1 MVQFETAK
9 QILKTLPVSFYLKR
23 RVNVEL
29 QDVDTSYC
37 NIFEN
42 KIVIG
47 YEQFKNANITNE
59 NAESDIRCLLY
70 HEVSH
75 AFLTP
80 LELPDTIYRWGL
92 LDEQAIINIFEDE
105 RIETICRNYYH
116 DVNFKQFVKKLNHFD
131 GSTPV
136 TDAMDYFYRIVRFD
150 AEDANF
156 VNEKNAIILKFKN
169 LNRESNFSSSKDYHD
184 EIIAFYQR
192 VAFKFKLI
200 TANQNSNSENEEE
213 NNEENNKEENNEE
226 EEKVNNRVDSDTSNE
241 ENNEQISSI
250 MIEGKNEEADNFAE
264 SIEDAIRDFNT
275 SMNSL
280 HDEDMKQKLEEIILR
295 KKTFKKQNGS
305 AINGYS
311 GVFDVRSVARDDY
324 KYFVKKNRLG
334 NVKKFSKIKMNLFID
349 CSGSFINSKE
359 VVNKML
365 FNLSLLEKQDK
376 DFSFDLIKMSTTDTL
391 TKKDERQIECS
402 GCNDITKSIFTTYN
416 KVNSNDANNINI
428 VLFDGYAFSD
438 VSSSAIRKQHMENF
452 KAFNHNNCVII
463 SDTSNKQAI
472 EKYAKNA
479 KSVFIDDKY
488 ASMLIKTVLTMLRQS
503 F

>member
-1 MVQFETAK
+1 MVQFETAN

-23 RVNVEL
+23 KVDVEL

-47 YEQFKNANITNE
+47 YGQFKNANITNE

-80 LELPDTIYRWGL
+80 LNLVKTIYRWGL

-105 RIETICRNYYH
+105 RIETICKNYYY

-131 GSTPV
+131 SSIPV
-136 TDAMDYFYRIVRFD
+136 TNEMEYFYHIVRFD
-150 AEDANF
+150 TGDINL

-169 LNRESNFSSSKDYHD
+169 LNRETNCDLSRDYHD
-184 EIIAFYQR
+184 EIIAFYR
-192 VAFKFKLI
+192 KVASNFASI
-200 TANQNSNSENEEE
+200 ASNQNNNSGNEEE
-213 NNEENNKEENNEE
+213 NNEEENTNNNVSN
-226 EEKVNNRVDSDTSNE
+226 TSNE
-241 ENNEQISSI
+241 ENDENKTDETISSSI
-250 MIEGKNEEADNFAE
+250 TEGKGENNDTFVE
-264 SIEDAIRDFNT
+264 SIENAIKDFNT

-305 AINGYS
+305 AINSYS
-311 GVFDVRSVARDDY
+311 GVFDARSVARNDY

-334 NVKKFSKIKMNLFID
+334 NAKKFSKIKLNLFID
-349 CSGSFINSKE
+349 CSGSFSDSEE

-376 DFSFDLIKMSTTDTL
+376 DFSFDLVKMTTTDTL
-391 TKKDERQIECS
+391 TKKSERQIKCS
-402 GCNDITKSIFTTYN
+402 GCNDIKKSIFATYD
-416 KVNSNDANNINI
+416 KVNSNDADNINI
-428 VLFDGYAFSD
+428 VLFDGDAFSD
-438 VSSSAIRKQHMENF
+438 VTTNVRLNHMKNF
-452 KAFNHNNCVII
+452 GAFNHNNCIII
-463 SDTSNKQAI
+463 SNGSNKYAI
-472 EKYAKNA
+472 ESYAKNA
-479 KSVFIDDKY
+479 KSVFINSQYDT
-488 ASMLIKTVLTMLRQS
+488 MLIKTILSMLRQS

>member
-1 MVQFETAK
+1 MVQFETAN

-42 KIVIG
+42 KIVIS
-47 YEQFKNANITNE
+47 YKQFKDANITNE

-131 GSTPV
+131 GSTPAI
-136 TDAMDYFYRIVRFD
+136 DAMDYFYRIVRFD

-169 LNRESNFSSSKDYHD
+169 LNRETNFSLSNDYHD
-184 EIIAFYQR
+184 EVIAFYQR

-226 EEKVNNRVDSDTSNE
+226 EKVNNKVASDTSNE

-250 MIEGKNEEADNFAE
+250 MIEGKNEEADNFSE
-264 SIEDAIRDFNT
+264 SIENAIRDFNT

-311 GVFDVRSVARDDY
+311 GVFDARSVARDDY

-349 CSGSFINSKE
+349 CSGSFCNSKD

-376 DFSFDLIKMSTTDTL
+376 DFSFDLVKMSTTDTL
-391 TKKDERQIECS
+391 TKKNERQIECS
-402 GCNDITKSIFTTYN
+402 GCNDIKKSIFTTYN

-438 VSSSAIRKQHMENF
+438 VSSSAIRRQHMENF
-452 KAFNHNNCVII
+452 KAFNHNNCIII
-463 SDTSNKQAI
+463 SDVSNKQAI

-488 ASMLIKTVLTMLRQS
+488 ADVLIKTILTMLRQS

>member
-169 LNRESNFSSSKDYHD
+169 LNRETNFSSSNAYHD
-184 EIIAFYQR
+184 EVIAFYQR

-200 TANQNSNSENEEE
+200 TTNQNSNSENEEE
-213 NNEENNKEENNEE
+213 NNEENKEEENNEE
-226 EEKVNNRVDSDTSNE
+226 ENTNNKVVSDTSNE
-241 ENNEQISSI
+241 ENDEQISSI
-250 MIEGKNEEADNFAE
+250 MIEGKNEEADNFTE
-264 SIEDAIRDFNT
+264 SIENAIRDFNT

-311 GVFDVRSVARDDY
+311 GVFDARSVARDDY

-376 DFSFDLIKMSTTDTL
+376 DFSFDLVKMTTTDTL

-452 KAFNHNNCVII
+452 KAFNHNNCIII
-463 SDTSNKQAI
+463 SDVSNKQAI

-479 KSVFIDDKY
+479 KSVFIDDNY
-488 ASMLIKTVLTMLRQS
+488 ATMLIKTVLTMLRQS

>member
-169 LNRESNFSSSKDYHD
+169 LNRESNFGSSKDYHD
-184 EIIAFYQR
+184 EVIAFYQR

-213 NNEENNKEENNEE
+213 NNEENKEEENNEE
-226 EEKVNNRVDSDTSNE
+226 ENTNNKVVSDTSNE
-241 ENNEQISSI
+241 ENDEQISSI

-264 SIEDAIRDFNT
+264 SIENAIKDFNT

-311 GVFDVRSVARDDY
+311 GVFDARSVARDDY

-349 CSGSFINSKE
+349 CSGSFCNSKD

-376 DFSFDLIKMSTTDTL
+376 DFSFDLVKMTTKDTL

-402 GCNDITKSIFTTYN
+402 GCNDITKNIFTTYN
-416 KVNSNDANNINI
+416 KVNSNDSDNINI
-428 VLFDGYAFSD
+428 ILFDGYAFSD
-438 VSSSAIRKQHMENF
+438 VSSSTIRKQHMENF
-452 KAFNHNNCVII
+452 KAFNHNNCIII
-463 SDTSNKQAI
+463 SDVSNKQAI

-479 KSVFIDDKY
+479 KSVFIDDNY
-488 ASMLIKTVLTMLRQS
+488 ATMLIKTVLTMLRQS

>member
-131 GSTPV
+131 GSTPA

-311 GVFDVRSVARDDY
+311 GVFDARSVARDDY

-349 CSGSFINSKE
+349 CSGSFCNSKD

-376 DFSFDLIKMSTTDTL
+376 DFSFDLVKMTTTDTL

-416 KVNSNDANNINI
+416 KVNSNDADNINI

-438 VSSSAIRKQHMENF
+438 VSSSAIRRQHMENF
-452 KAFNHNNCVII
+452 KAFNHNNCIII

-488 ASMLIKTVLTMLRQS
+488 AEVLIKTVLTMLRQS

>member
-1 MVQFETAK
+1 MVQFETAN

-42 KIVIG
+42 KIVIS
-47 YEQFKNANITNE
+47 YKQFKDANITNE

-131 GSTPV
+131 GSTPAI
-136 TDAMDYFYRIVRFD
+136 DAMDYFYRIVRFD

-169 LNRESNFSSSKDYHD
+169 LNRETNFSLSNDYHD
-184 EIIAFYQR
+184 EVIAFYQR

-226 EEKVNNRVDSDTSNE
+226 EKVNNKVASDTSNE

-250 MIEGKNEEADNFAE
+250 MIEGKNEEADNFSE
-264 SIEDAIRDFNT
+264 SIENAIRDFNT

-311 GVFDVRSVARDDY
+311 GVFDARSVARDDY

-349 CSGSFINSKE
+349 CSGSFCNSKD

-376 DFSFDLIKMSTTDTL
+376 DFSFDLVKMSTTDTL
-391 TKKDERQIECS
+391 TKKNERQIKCS
-402 GCNDITKSIFTTYN
+402 GCNDIKKSIFTTYN

-438 VSSSAIRKQHMENF
+438 VSSSAIRRQHMENF
-452 KAFNHNNCVII
+452 KAFNHNNCIII
-463 SDTSNKQAI
+463 SDVSNKQAI

-488 ASMLIKTVLTMLRQS
+488 ADVLIKTILTMLRQS

>member
-1 MVQFETAK
+1 MVQFETAN

-42 KIVIG
+42 KIVIS
-47 YEQFKNANITNE
+47 YEQFKDANITNE

-105 RIETICRNYYH
+105 RIETICKNYYY

-226 EEKVNNRVDSDTSNE
+226 ENANNKVVSDTSNE

-250 MIEGKNEEADNFAE
+250 MTEGKNEEADNFSE
-264 SIEDAIRDFNT
+264 SIENAIRDFNT

-280 HDEDMKQKLEEIILR
+280 HDEEMKQKLEEIILR

-311 GVFDVRSVARDDY
+311 GVFDARSVARDDY

-349 CSGSFINSKE
+349 CSGSFCNSKD

-376 DFSFDLIKMSTTDTL
+376 DFSFDLVKMTTTDIL
-391 TKKDERQIECS
+391 TKKNERQIKCS
-402 GCNDITKSIFTTYN
+402 GCNDIKKSIFTTYN

-438 VSSSAIRKQHMENF
+438 VSSSTIRRQHMENF
-452 KAFNHNNCVII
+452 KAFNHNDCIII
-463 SDTSNKQAI
+463 SDVSNKQAI

-488 ASMLIKTVLTMLRQS
+488 ADVLIKTILTMLRQS

>member
-1 MVQFETAK
+1 MVQFETAN

-80 LELPDTIYRWGL
+80 LTLPDTIYKWGL

-169 LNRESNFSSSKDYHD
+169 LNRETNFSLSNDYHD

-213 NNEENNKEENNEE
+213 NNEENKEEENSKEENTNN
-226 EEKVNNRVDSDTSNE
+226 KVVSDTSNE
-241 ENNEQISSI
+241 ENDEQISSI
-250 MIEGKNEEADNFAE
+250 MIEGKNEEADNFTE
-264 SIEDAIRDFNT
+264 SIENAIKDFNT

-311 GVFDVRSVARDDY
+311 GVFDARSVARDDY

-349 CSGSFINSKE
+349 CSGSFCNSKD

-376 DFSFDLIKMSTTDTL
+376 DFSFDLVKMTTTDTL

-402 GCNDITKSIFTTYN
+402 GCNDIKKSIFTTYN

-438 VSSSAIRKQHMENF
+438 VSSSTIRKQHMENF
-452 KAFNHNNCVII
+452 KAFNHNNCIII
-463 SDTSNKQAI
+463 SDVSNKQAI

-479 KSVFIDDKY
+479 KSVFIDDNY
-488 ASMLIKTVLTMLRQS
+488 ATMLIKTVLTMLRQS

>member
-42 KIVIG
+42 KIIIS
-47 YEQFKNANITNE
+47 YKQFKDANITNE

-92 LDEQAIINIFEDE
+92 LNEQAIINIFEDE

-116 DVNFKQFVKKLNHFD
+116 DVNFKQFVKKLNRFD

-169 LNRESNFSSSKDYHD
+169 LNRETNYSLSKDYHD
-184 EIIAFYQR
+184 EVIAFYQR

-226 EEKVNNRVDSDTSNE
+226 EKVNNKVVSDTSNE

-250 MIEGKNEEADNFAE
+250 MIEGKNEEADNFSE

-280 HDEDMKQKLEEIILR
+280 HDEEMKQKLEEIILR

-311 GVFDVRSVARDDY
+311 GVFDARSVARDDY

-349 CSGSFINSKE
+349 CSGSFINSKD

-376 DFSFDLIKMSTTDTL
+376 DFSFDLVKMTTTDTL

-416 KVNSNDANNINI
+416 KVNSNDADNINI

-438 VSSSAIRKQHMENF
+438 VSSSAIRRQHMENF
-452 KAFNHNNCVII
+452 KAFNHNNCIII
-463 SDTSNKQAI
+463 SDVSNKQAI

-488 ASMLIKTVLTMLRQS
+488 ATVLIKTVLTMLRQS

>member
-169 LNRESNFSSSKDYHD
+169 LNRETNFGSAKDYHD
-184 EIIAFYQR
+184 EVIAFYQR

-226 EEKVNNRVDSDTSNE
+226 ENTNNKVVSDTSNE

-250 MIEGKNEEADNFAE
+250 MIEGKNEDADNFAE

-311 GVFDVRSVARDDY
+311 GVFDARSVARDDY

-349 CSGSFINSKE
+349 CSGSFCNSKD

-376 DFSFDLIKMSTTDTL
+376 DFSFDLVKMTTTDTL

-402 GCNDITKSIFTTYN
+402 GCNDITKNIFTTYN
-416 KVNSNDANNINI
+416 KVNSNDSDNINI

-452 KAFNHNNCVII
+452 KAFNHNNCIII
-463 SDTSNKQAI
+463 SDVSNKQAI

-488 ASMLIKTVLTMLRQS
+488 ATVLIKTVLTMLRQS

>member
-1 MVQFETAK
+1 MVQFETAN

-42 KIVIG
+42 KIVIS
-47 YEQFKNANITNE
+47 YEQFKDANITNE

-116 DVNFKQFVKKLNHFD
+116 DVNFKQFVKKLNHFN

-150 AEDANF
+150 AEDENF

-169 LNRESNFSSSKDYHD
+169 LNRETNFSLSKDYHD
-184 EIIAFYQR
+184 EVIAFYQR

-213 NNEENNKEENNEE
+213 NNEENNKEESNEE
-226 EEKVNNRVDSDTSNE
+226 EKANNEVVSDTSNE

-250 MIEGKNEEADNFAE
+250 MIEGKNKDTDNFAE
-264 SIEDAIRDFNT
+264 SIENAIRDFNT

-311 GVFDVRSVARDDY
+311 GVFDARSVARDDY

-376 DFSFDLIKMSTTDTL
+376 DFSFDLVKMTTTDTL

-402 GCNDITKSIFTTYN
+402 GCNDITRSIFTTYN
-416 KVNSNDANNINI
+416 KVNSNDADNINI

-438 VSSSAIRKQHMENF
+438 VSSSAIRRQHMENF
-452 KAFNHNNCVII
+452 KAFNHNNCIII
-463 SDTSNKQAI
+463 SDVSNKQAI

-488 ASMLIKTVLTMLRQS
+488 ATVLIKTVLTMLRQS